1 VLAVLAE
8 LYGLQPRLGYYLLY
22 YLKSYNKLDSKSKSL
37 IYKEKAPHMLVP
49 TKPFD

>member
-1 VLAVLAE
+1 VFRQPVLAVLAE

-37 IYKEKAPHMLVP
+37 IYKESP
-49 TKPFD
+49 TSFSA